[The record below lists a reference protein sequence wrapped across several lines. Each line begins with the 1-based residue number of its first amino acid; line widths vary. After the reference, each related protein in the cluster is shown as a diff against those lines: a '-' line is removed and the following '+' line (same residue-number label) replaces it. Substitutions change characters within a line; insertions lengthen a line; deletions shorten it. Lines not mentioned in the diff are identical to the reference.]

1 MKNGT
6 RKAETRTCPQC
17 GKAFAPKRKNSRYC
31 CVKCLRKA
39 YYLSHLAD
47 FAANS
52 KRWRER
58 HPDAYQAV
66 LERYYASHREEVRE
80 RERKYRELHRKE
92 ISCLAHFRHLSIVER
107 CESDAAFYA
116 EYRAKIREIMRRWRD
131 RHLVHK
137 RPYSPRLN
145 RRIPDY
151 MCRGENCL
159 DNRSQFIFEN
169 ATASQKA
176 FARELAIERGKK
188 TGRF

>member
-80 RERKYRELHRKE
+80 RERKYRELHRKT
-92 ISCLAHFRHLSIVER
+92 SVDRRTVRVGR
-107 CESDAAFYA
+107 C
-116 EYRAKIREIMRRWRD
+116 I
-131 RHLVHK
+131 L
-137 RPYSPRLN
+137 
-145 RRIPDY
+145 RRIPGKDP
-151 MCRGENCL
+151 G
-159 DNRSQFIFEN
+159 DH
-169 ATASQKA
+169 ASL
-176 FARELAIERGKK
+176 ARQASRP
-188 TGRF
+188 